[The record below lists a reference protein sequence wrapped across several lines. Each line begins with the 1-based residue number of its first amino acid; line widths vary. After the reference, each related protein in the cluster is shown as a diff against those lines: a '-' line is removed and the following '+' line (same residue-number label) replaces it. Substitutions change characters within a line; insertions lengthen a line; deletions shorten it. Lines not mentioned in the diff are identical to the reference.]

1 MKIPDYDEL
10 IGNQSCTENISDQP
24 NLHEIIEKLNKQLM
38 EKNVLLE
45 QACQDIDKMKK
56 TFHNLVEK
64 TENKPKQLSKD
75 GTPQECVGNLSLLDD
90 EGYFSSYSHFGIH
103 HEMLSDSVRTDSYRD
118 AILKNSNTLKDK
130 IVLDL
135 GCGTSI
141 LSMFCS
147 VAGAKEIISI
157 DQSDI
162 IYQAMDIVRKNNIHN
177 IKLIKG
183 RLEDT
188 EIPHEKVDCIIS
200 EWMGYFLL
208 FEGMLDSVIYAR
220 DHHLKEDGILM
231 PNRCNM
237 SIIGLGDEVRHKQL
251 VDFWTNVYGFDMSC
265 MQKEVLREA
274 TTEIVDGNCILT
286 SSNIVADFDLMKID
300 LSYPNFTYNLNLLVK
315 KDGKLTAFVGY
326 FDTFFELPE
335 KVEFSTSPTSTP
347 THWKQVCFFLKDP
360 VEVKIG
366 EVISGKFTCQRD
378 RNDVRSIFIT
388 FEVFGMIL
396 KYNLH

>member
-1 MKIPDYDEL
+1 MDK
-10 IGNQSCTENISDQP
+10 
-24 NLHEIIEKLNKQLM
+24 NLQ
-38 EKNVLLE
+38 LE
-45 QACQDIDKMKK
+45 QAVEDIEKMKK

-64 TENKPKQLSKD
+64 TETKTKQLNSD
-75 GTPQECVGNLSLLDD
+75 GTEQECVGNLSLEDD
-90 EGYFSSYSHFGIH
+90 EGYFNSYSHFGIH
-103 HEMLSDSVRTDSYRD
+103 HDMLSDAVRTDSYRD
-118 AILKNSNTLKDK
+118 AILKNSKTLKDK

-141 LSMFCS
+141 LSMFAS
-147 VAGAKEIISI
+147 RAGAKEVISI

-162 IYQAMDIVRKNNIHN
+162 IYQAMDIVRKNNITN
-177 IKLIKG
+177 IKFVKG

-220 DHHLKEDGILM
+220 DRHLKEDGILM

-237 SIIGLGDEVRHKQL
+237 SIVGLGDEVRHKQL
-251 VDFWTNVYGFDMSC
+251 IDFWSNVYGFDMSC
-265 MQKEVLREA
+265 MQKEVLRDA
-274 TTEIVDGNCILT
+274 TTEIVNGNCVLT
-286 SSNIVADFDLMKID
+286 EPNIVADFDLMKID
-300 LSYPNFTYNLNLLVK
+300 LNYPNFTYNLNLQVK

-335 KVEFSTSPTSTP
+335 KVEFSTSPNSIP
-347 THWKQVCFFLKDP
+347 THWKQVSFFIKDP
-360 VEVKIG
+360 IEVKAG
-366 EVISGKFTCQRD
+366 DVISGKFTCQRD
-378 RNDVRSIFIT
+378 RKDVRSIFIT